1 MFFPSFVFYPR
12 HTNWQFSDY
21 ATKVF
26 GFATFGRVYGTIIC
40 LSGLVNFSQY
50 GLDSLTHGP
59 FQGNPVPINV
69 ALVVA
74 GFLVGVVLVGFVAV
88 AGRRLKNEDGNEE
101 ETEPLLEVDEEE

>member
-1 MFFPSFVFYPR
+1 
-12 HTNWQFSDY
+12 
-21 ATKVF
+21 
-26 GFATFGRVYGTIIC
+26 
-40 LSGLVNFSQY
+40 VNFSQY

-69 ALVVA
+69 ALVIA

-88 AGRRLKNEDGNEE
+88 AGRRLKNEDGNED